1 MYRLLIVDDEP
12 LTRHY
17 MKTNLTLLHDKW
29 ECGGEAEDGQEA
41 LNLLDRGESFDLI
54 ITDIKM
60 PVMSGLE
67 LAREVTQRQ
76 LKTRMVIIS
85 GYDEF
90 SLAKEAM
97 HYGVHDYLLKPL
109 VKEELI
115 AVLDKMSEQLEA
127 DRSAQL
133 AYKAMV
139 SLSVET
145 KEQVARNFLRALVS
159 DNNIEIKALYPI
171 LFRLKVSLIEG
182 EGAIMLVDL
191 DEAQLLQRDISPSDI
206 ALFRYIVH
214 QTATE
219 LAVSNPGT
227 TVFFDG
233 EQQTAVLVTGDD
245 STDVMS
251 RCGQL
256 FNHLSKVISNMTGIA
271 IWGAVGSSEIDV
283 LQLNSS
289 YHKANRALKGRLF
302 ACEPTLFYDHPN
314 EVINDFLKKIDNA
327 IATLPA
333 AFTDTHDLNLKAA
346 LKTLVESM
354 GTDAPDRRKT
364 IQFGTYMLN
373 RLSGL
378 LEGVGQQSFH
388 QALTTLKQ
396 KTEPYILSLEE
407 VVSLYLLM
415 LQPFL
420 QRLGSPSAA
429 SNEHEIVTKAKNY
442 IYAHFAEPL
451 SLALIADQTGVT
463 PGYLSSLF
471 HQNVNESY
479 IKFLTRVRMEYAA
492 KLLQAKPPVK
502 VYDVSEKVGY
512 VSVKHFSYVFKQ
524 HYGIPPGE
532 YQDKSLSLD

>member
-1 MYRLLIVDDEP
+1 MYKLLIVDDEP
-12 LTRHY
+12 LTRQY
-17 MKTNLTLLHDKW
+17 MRTNITLLHDKW
-29 ECGGEAEDGQEA
+29 ECGGEAGDGQEA

-60 PVMSGLE
+60 PIMSGLE
-67 LAREVTQRQ
+67 LAREVAKRK
-76 LKTRMVIIS
+76 LNSRMVIIS

-97 HYGVHDYLLKPL
+97 QYGVHDYLLKPL

-115 AVLDKMSEQLEA
+115 AVLDKMCQQLEA

-145 KEQVARNFLRALVS
+145 KEQVVKNFLRALVS
-159 DNNIEIKALYPI
+159 DNNIEIKELYPI
-171 LFRLKVSLIEG
+171 LFRLRISLIEG

-206 ALFRYIVH
+206 ALFHYIVH

-219 LAVSNPGT
+219 LTASNPGT

-245 STDVMS
+245 TTDVMN
-251 RCGQL
+251 RCSQL
-256 FNHLSKVISNMTGIA
+256 FNHLSEAILSMTGVA

-289 YHKANRALKGRLF
+289 YHKANQALKDRLF
-302 ACEPTLFYDHPN
+302 TREPTLFYDHSN
-314 EVINDFLKKIDNA
+314 EAIYASLIRKLDNA
-327 IATLPA
+327 TAALPA
-333 AFTDTHDLNLKAA
+333 TFTDPHDLNLKAA
-346 LKTLVESM
+346 LKTFVESM
-354 GTDAPDRRKT
+354 GTDAPDQSRI
-364 IQFGTYMLN
+364 IQFGTYMLK

-388 QALTTLKQ
+388 QALTVLRQNTESRTL
-396 KTEPYILSLEE
+396 SSEE
-407 VVSLYLLM
+407 VVNLYSLM
-415 LQPFL
+415 IQPFL
-420 QRLGSPSAA
+420 LSHSPPSATR
-429 SNEHEIVTKAKNY
+429 NEHEIVTHAKNY

-451 SLALIADQTGVT
+451 SLALIADQSGVT
-463 PGYLSSLF
+463 PGYLSSVF

-479 IKFLTRVRMEYAA
+479 IKFLTRVRMEHAV
-492 KLLQAKPPVK
+492 KLLQIKPAEK

-532 YQDKSLSLD
+532 YQDKALS